1 MRVVRLA
8 SLAGVAAM
16 IACSST
22 SDNLTTPTGTGSG
35 TGMTSS
41 ANGGAGVTIQDFSFT
56 PSSVNV
62 KVGETVTWTNSGPST
77 HTTVSDDNLWSSGPL
92 NPPGSSS
99 IYGGAGNAAGTFQF
113 TFNQA
118 GTFHYHCNLHPPSIY
133 PQFVGTVVVSP

>member
-1 MRVVRLA
+1 MRVARLA

-22 SDNLTTPTGTGSG
+22 SDNLTNPTGTG
-35 TGMTSS
+35 TTSS
-41 ANGGAGVTIQDFSFT
+41 ASGATAVTIQDFTYT

-62 KVGETVTWTNSGPST
+62 KVGQAVMWTNSGPST
-77 HTTVSDDNLWSSGPL
+77 HTTVSDDNLWNSGPL
-92 NPPGSSS
+92 SPPGGSGM
-99 IYGGAGNAAGTFQF
+99 YGGAGNAAGTFQF

-118 GTFHYHCNLHPPSIY
+118 GTFHYHCSIHPPSIY